1 MVKSAYIHIPFCE
14 SICAYCDFCKFLYNN
29 EWVDRY
35 LKELKKEIELNYK
48 GEDLKTIYIG
58 GGTPSSLNLK
68 QLKLLLDICSVFKKT
83 KNYEYTVEVNI
94 ENINEEKAILL
105 KEYGVNRI
113 SVGVETF
120 NSKLL
125 KVIERSHT
133 KDMVLSKILMLKQYF
148 NNINI
153 DLMYALPNETLSD
166 VKSDLAS
173 FLSLDVPHISLYSL
187 IIEQHTKFS
196 VKKIEYIDEDL
207 DYEMYKYINKVLKE
221 NGYIHYETSN
231 YAKDGFQ
238 SMHNLTYWH
247 NLEYYGFG
255 IGASGYLNNVRYE
268 NTHSINNYLSG
279 NYVMDSHELSKL
291 ESMQNFV
298 ILGLRM
304 IEGISLSEFKERYN
318 QDLED
323 VFEIREML
331 EDGRLE
337 INNNRLFINDK
348 YTYLANEILIN
359 FI

>member
-105 KEYGVNRI
+105 KEYGVNRL

-125 KVIERSHT
+125 KVIERRHT
-133 KDMVLSKILMLKQYF
+133 KDMVLSKVLMLKKYF
-148 NNINI
+148 DNINI

>member
-68 QLKLLLDICSVFKKT
+68 QLKILLDICSVFKKT

-120 NSKLL
+120 NSELL

-133 KDMVLSKILMLKQYF
+133 KDMVLSKVLMLKKYF
-148 NNINI
+148 DNINI

-304 IEGISLSEFKERYN
+304 IEGISLSEFKEKYN

>member
-120 NSKLL
+120 NSELL

-133 KDMVLSKILMLKQYF
+133 KDMVLSKVLMLKKYF
-148 NNINI
+148 DNINI

>member
-133 KDMVLSKILMLKQYF
+133 KDMVLSKVLMLKKYF
-148 NNINI
+148 DNINI

-187 IIEQHTKFS
+187 IIEPHTKFS
-196 VKKIEYIDEDL
+196 VKKVEYIDEDL

-221 NGYIHYETSN
+221 NGYMHYETSN
-231 YAKDGFQ
+231 YAKVGFE
-238 SMHNLTYWH
+238 SKHNLTYWD

-279 NYVMDSHELSKL
+279 NYIMDKHELSEL
-291 ESMQNFV
+291 EDMQNFV
-298 ILGLRM
+298 ILGLRK
-304 IEGISLSEFKERYN
+304 IKGISLLKFKQKYSKN
-318 QDLED
+318 LED
-323 VFEIREML
+323 IFDISDML
-331 EDGRLE
+331 RNGKLKIVD
-337 INNNRLFINDK
+337 NQLFVSEE

>member
-133 KDMVLSKILMLKQYF
+133 KDMVLSKILMLKKYF
-148 NNINI
+148 DNINI

-166 VKSDLAS
+166 VKFDLAS

>member
-133 KDMVLSKILMLKQYF
+133 KDMVLSKVLMLKKYF
-148 NNINI
+148 DNINI

>member
-125 KVIERSHT
+125 KVIERNHT
-133 KDMVLSKILMLKQYF
+133 KDMVLSKVLMLKKYF
-148 NNINI
+148 DNINI
-153 DLMYALPNETLSD
+153 DLMYALPNETLID
-166 VKSDLAS
+166 VKSDLEC

-187 IIEQHTKFS
+187 IIEPHTKFS
-196 VKKIEYIDEDL
+196 VKKIDYIDEDL

-231 YAKDGFQ
+231 YAKEGFQ

-268 NTHSINNYLSG
+268 NTLSINNYLSG
-279 NYVMDSHELSKL
+279 NYVMNSHELSKL

-304 IEGISLSEFKERYN
+304 ISGISLSEFKERYN
-318 QDLED
+318 QNLED
-323 VFEIREML
+323 VFDIKEML

-337 INNNRLFINDK
+337 INNKRLFINDK

>member
-35 LKELKKEIELNYK
+35 LKELKKEIQLNYK
-48 GEDLKTIYIG
+48 GEELKTIYIG
-58 GGTPSSLNLK
+58 GGTPSSLNVKELK
-68 QLKLLLDICSVFKKT
+68 FLLDICSILKKEQ
-83 KNYEYTVEVNI
+83 NYEYTVEVNI
-94 ENINEEKAILL
+94 ENIDEEKAILL
-105 KEYGVNRI
+105 KKYGVNRI

-120 NSKLL
+120 NAKLL
-125 KVIERSHT
+125 KVIERKHT
-133 KDMVLSKILMLKQYF
+133 KDMVLSKVLMLKKYF
-148 NNINI
+148 DNINI

-187 IIEQHTKFS
+187 IIEPHTKFS
-196 VKKIEYIDEDL
+196 VKKVEYIDEDL

-221 NGYIHYETSN
+221 NGYMHYETSN
-231 YAKDGFQ
+231 YAKVGFE
-238 SMHNLTYWH
+238 SKHNLTYWD

-279 NYVMDSHELSKL
+279 NYIMDKHELSEL
-291 ESMQNFV
+291 EDMQNFV
-298 ILGLRM
+298 ILGLRK
-304 IEGISLSEFKERYN
+304 IKGISLLKFKQKYSKN
-318 QDLED
+318 LED
-323 VFEIREML
+323 IFDISDML
-331 EDGRLE
+331 RNGKLKIVD
-337 INNNRLFINDK
+337 NQLFVSEE

>member
-120 NSKLL
+120 NSELL

-133 KDMVLSKILMLKQYF
+133 KDMVLSKVLMLKKYF
-148 NNINI
+148 DNINI

-337 INNNRLFINDK
+337 INDKRLFINDK

>member
-133 KDMVLSKILMLKQYF
+133 KDMVLSKILMLKKYF

-153 DLMYALPNETLSD
+153 DLMYALPNENLSD

-207 DYEMYKYINKVLKE
+207 DYAMYEYINKVLKE

>member
-1 MVKSAYIHIPFCE
+1 MVKSAYIHVPFCE
-14 SICAYCDFCKFLYNN
+14 SICAYCDFCKFLYNE
-29 EWVDRY
+29 EWVDKY
-35 LKELKKEIELNYK
+35 LKELEQEIIVNYK
-48 GEDLKTIYIG
+48 GEELKTIYIG
-58 GGTPSSLNLK
+58 GGTPSSLSIKKLK
-68 QLKLLLDICSVFKKT
+68 FLLDICSILKKEQ
-83 KNYEYTVEVNI
+83 NYEYTVEVNI
-94 ENINEEKAILL
+94 ENIDEEKAILL
-105 KEYGVNRI
+105 KKYGVNRL

-120 NSKLL
+120 NAELL
-125 KVIERSHT
+125 KVIERNHT
-133 KDMVLSKILMLKQYF
+133 KDMVLSKILMLKKYF
-148 NNINI
+148 DNINI

-166 VKSDLAS
+166 VKSDLEC

-187 IIEQHTKFS
+187 IIEPHTKFS
-196 VKKIEYIDEDL
+196 VKKIDYIDEDL

-231 YAKDGFQ
+231 YAKEGFQ

-255 IGASGYLNNVRYE
+255 IGASGYLDNVRYE

-323 VFEIREML
+323 VFAIREML